1 MPAMDYSKVAELYD
15 LCARTDVDAGFF
27 LQETRGCQS
36 VLELTCGTGRL
47 SLPLIQAG
55 VPLTCLDNSAEMLAI
70 LRRKLLAKGLCAP
83 VHEMDAT
90 GFSLSEKFDLIIIP
104 FNSFAEFTDAQE
116 QNAALATIRSH
127 LTDGGRLI
135 VTLHNPPVRLRS
147 VDGQVYLRGRYALP
161 DGEGT
166 LFLSSLESS
175 DARTHLVTGAQF
187 YELYDTEGKM
197 LSKRFVDSK
206 FHLHTH
212 ETFETL
218 VKSHGYRVIA
228 LYGDYNRGTFR
239 PDASPFMIW
248 VLGK

>member
-15 LCARTDVDAGFF
+15 LYARTDADVGFF
-27 LQETRGCQS
+27 LQETRGCRS

-55 VPLTCLDNSAEMLAI
+55 VPLTCLDNSPEMLAV
-70 LRRKLLAKGLCAP
+70 LRRKLLAKGLSAP

-90 GFSLSEKFDLIIIP
+90 CFS
-104 FNSFAEFTDAQE
+104 
-116 QNAALATIRSH
+116 
-127 LTDGGRLI
+127 
-135 VTLHNPPVRLRS
+135 
-147 VDGQVYLRGRYALP
+147 LP

-166 LFLSSLESS
+166 LFLSSLESY
-175 DARTHLVTGAQF
+175 DAGTRLVTGAQF
-187 YELYDTEGKM
+187 YELYDTEGRM
-197 LSKRFVDSK
+197 LSKRFVDLK

-218 VKSHGYRVIA
+218 AKSHDYHVTA
-228 LYGDYNRGTFR
+228 LYGDYNRGPFR
-239 PDASPFMIW
+239 PGASPFMIW